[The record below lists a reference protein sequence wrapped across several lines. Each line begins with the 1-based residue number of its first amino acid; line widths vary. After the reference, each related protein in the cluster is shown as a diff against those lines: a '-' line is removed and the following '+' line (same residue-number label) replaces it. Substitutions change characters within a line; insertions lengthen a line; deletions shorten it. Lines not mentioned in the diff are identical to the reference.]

1 MKYLKTYEGLFDIFK
16 RKKPLPL
23 PLHQGDVSYNDII
36 DCLLYIIDENKIT
49 TSLNNH
55 DSDFGLFVS
64 PSDTIKTGI
73 WEEQIGEFKFY
84 TSNYDLLFIMK
95 YSPKEIS
102 DKEVESILDDVNS
115 HLNGYGCKM
124 TFYIGWGYDEGQT
137 SDDEWSDFTKM
148 LNKTIGLRDGV
159 AGEMTER
166 HITVRI
172 KSPNVLDKYKG
183 E

>member
-1 MKYLKTYEGLFDIFK
+1 MKYLKTYEGLFDIF
-16 RKKPLPL
+16 RKKKPL
-23 PLHQGDVSYNDII
+23 PLHQGEVSYNDII

-55 DSDFGLFVS
+55 DEDFGLFVS
-64 PSDTIKTGI
+64 PSDIIKTGI

-102 DKEVESILDDVNS
+102 DKEVETILEDVNS